1 MIAFGKNEKH
11 KLMHH
16 NYCLFIGESRSVRRN
31 EVQ

>member
-16 NYCLFIGESRSVRRN
+16 NYCLLIGES
-31 EVQ
+31 

>member
-16 NYCLFIGESRSVRRN
+16 NYCLFIRES
-31 EVQ
+31 

>member
-16 NYCLFIGESRSVRRN
+16 NYCLFIGES
-31 EVQ
+31 